1 MLKEIRCDAFRT
13 FEGKKREPITF
24 YKGLNVVLG
33 SNVKFID
40 SGAFRNTRIENMYI
54 NSQNP
59 PKLHS
64 LAFDT
69 SWSSVQDSL
78 RILYVPKGTLNA
90 YKSSDWRYYFD
101 GIKEMD

>member
-1 MLKEIRCDAFRT
+1 
-13 FEGKKREPITF
+13 
-24 YKGLNVVLG
+24 
-33 SNVKFID
+33 
-40 SGAFRNTRIENMYI
+40 MYI